1 MIVVTLTALVI
12 NVGLFVKAKIN
23 LQNAVD
29 AAAFSGAAVQARQ
42 LSSISYIN
50 WEMRNTYKE
59 WMFKYYVLGNSGL
72 RKLNGSNTQPI
83 PVSGGSVSNFT
94 MNSFTVGGVTPTPAN
109 NPGQV
114 DQYNIPSVCIQFDNT
129 TNDCD
134 LYKLPALPRF
144 NTSTQPGIAVT
155 TDVFVDELSGIRSKG
170 CADKSRVNFE
180 VAAMWAFAVAGTDN
194 DLSQN
199 APQILSDRKYVINV

>member
-72 RKLNGSNTQPI
+72 RKLNGSNI
-83 PVSGGSVSNFT
+83 CLKKVLISKV
-94 MNSFTVGGVTPTPAN
+94 
-109 NPGQV
+109 
-114 DQYNIPSVCIQFDNT
+114 
-129 TNDCD
+129 
-134 LYKLPALPRF
+134 LYEFFSLFCNQGLK
-144 NTSTQPGIAVT
+144 VT
-155 TDVFVDELSGIRSKG
+155 T
-170 CADKSRVNFE
+170 
-180 VAAMWAFAVAGTDN
+180 T
-194 DLSQN
+194 
-199 APQILSDRKYVINV
+199 